1 MSSGSGYAG
10 RHRDPVAPAAG
21 AEATGQS
28 HHWVW
33 LFGGAVAVVML
44 LFSVLVYPSLTG
56 SQTPLT
62 SRAVPGTSSTSDRG
76 LPFLG
81 APEGGGTGTEWP
93 NGTSS
98 ASTATSSTS
107 STTSAADPTSSTAST
122 DPGTTSAEV
131 STPSPR
137 GPISTAPSTSN
148 PPAPGTTPPV
158 TSSTPSGT
166 ATEDNPRVVARTL
179 FPQFGFADS
188 QFGCLNTMW
197 NRLGLWSTAAQV
209 RPGLIYVKGRYG
221 TPCAAWDEVQ
231 RTGSY

>member
-1 MSSGSGYAG
+1 MTSRSSGYAG
-10 RHRDPVAPAAG
+10 RHRDPVAPAA
-21 AEATGQS
+21 EAPPTGHS
-28 HHWVW
+28 HQLLW
-33 LFGGAVAVVML
+33 LFGGAVVVVML

-56 SQTPLT
+56 SQTPQT
-62 SRAVPGTSSTSDRG
+62 GARPATSSTSDRG
-76 LPFLG
+76 LQFLG

-93 NGTSS
+93 NG
-98 ASTATSSTS
+98 ASTLSSDP
-107 STTSAADPTSSTAST
+107 STTSTTSTADPTSSTAT
-122 DPGTTSAEV
+122 TEPGTTSAEV
-131 STPSPR
+131 PTPSRRAPVS
-137 GPISTAPSTSN
+137 PAPSTSN

-166 ATEDNPRVVARTL
+166 ATADNPRVVARTL

-197 NRLGLWSTAAQV
+197 NRLGLWGTAAQV